1 MNKNN
6 TLFFN
11 AFVLGNK
18 KYSIKNLV
26 MSTFFFFLYRFRE
39 AAMMWQKDTRK
50 FPLPRKEWISFTNF
64 HL

>member
-11 AFVLGNK
+11 HFVLRYK
-18 KYSIKNLV
+18 KYFIKNLV
-26 MSTFFFFLYRFRE
+26 MLIIFFFLYHFRE
-39 AAMMWQKDTRK
+39 AAIKKTHGNFHCREKSGYQ
-50 FPLPRKEWISFTNF
+50 LFTNF